1 MLGIDLDPTAVVATM
16 RTTWDGSVP
25 GAVTGQRARSA
36 AVRDR
41 ILAIGGLD
49 VTGGWLAGTGLAS
62 VVPDALAASGR
73 IRHLVAQRL
82 LADVAANPEV
92 RKG

>member
-1 MLGIDLDPTAVVATM
+1 
-16 RTTWDGSVP
+16 VP
-25 GAVTGQRARSA
+25 GAVTGQRARSTS
-36 AVRDR
+36 VRER

-49 VTGGWLAGTGLAS
+49 VTGGWLAGTGLAA

-82 LADVAANPEV
+82 LADVARTDGPRSEGAAGPEA
-92 RKG
+92 